1 MDSHSD
7 SSANTIKGI
16 VNSITQDRQGFGNAG
31 SGGPLPRRKDD
42 RTPRTPSA
50 ATRREAFARR
60 HPEIPISVRREGTR
74 LVFDVIEPGK
84 PSAVYHNAD
93 AMMDDLEARH
103 PISRPARGNTPND

>member
-1 MDSHSD
+1 MED
-7 SSANTIKGI
+7 I
-16 VNSITQDRQGFGNAG
+16 VNSVAQDRQGFGNAG

-50 ATRREAFARR
+50 AIRREAFARR
-60 HPEIPISVRREGTR
+60 HPEIPITVRREGTR
-74 LVFDVIEPGK
+74 LAFDVIEPGK
-84 PSAVYHNAD
+84 QVEVYHDAD